1 MTIRVV
7 SRIVTLC
14 RDVTQTRQHKKANK
28 HMDTVRH
35 VAISLL
41 MTSIGVA
48 VIFHIAP
55 LRSLF
60 TGIQVGTGGT
70 APAGT
75 TGALYM

>member
-1 MTIRVV
+1 
-7 SRIVTLC
+7 
-14 RDVTQTRQHKKANK
+14 
-28 HMDTVRH
+28 MDTVRH